1 MKRVVILIPAR
12 FGASRFPGKP
22 LAIVSG
28 RSMVMR
34 VYDQA
39 ISAHESL
46 QKTHVVE
53 AYVVTDDDRIEK
65 HVLEH
70 GGKIIRV
77 DDDVPSGTERIA
89 LAFKRNFK
97 SHEVE
102 LVINLQGDEPL
113 LGSMVISQMI
123 DQHLARGWD
132 VGTIVR
138 KRTIDEEFFNPN
150 VVKVVIAPDNGR
162 CLYFSRA
169 PIPFDRDRVKPE
181 HWYQHAG
188 IYSYTPEAL
197 EAFCKARMSHLEKIE
212 KLEQLRGME
221 LGMHYGAVITET
233 PFHAIDV
240 PEDVK
245 IVEKLLSTHSY

>member
-22 LAIVSG
+22 LAMVSG

-34 VYDQA
+34 VYDHA
-39 ISAHESL
+39 INAHESL
-46 QKTHVVE
+46 QKSHQVE
-53 AYVVTDDDRIEK
+53 AYVVTDDDRIET
-65 HVLEH
+65 HVKDF
-70 GGKIIRV
+70 GGKVIRV
-77 DDDVPSGTERIA
+77 NDDVPSGTERIA
-89 LAFKRNFK
+89 LAYHRNFK
-97 SHEVE
+97 SSEVE
-102 LVINLQGDEPL
+102 LIINLQGDEPL
-113 LGSMVISQMI
+113 LASSDISKMI

-138 KRTIDEEFFNPN
+138 ERDMDDEFENPN
-150 VVKVVIAPDNGR
+150 IVKVVLSPDNGR

-169 PIPFDRDRVKPE
+169 PIPFDRDHLRPKF
-181 HWYQHAG
+181 WYQHAG

-197 EAFCKARMSHLEKIE
+197 QIFCKAKASTLEKIE

-221 LGMHYGAVITET
+221 IGLHYGAVVTRS

-245 IVEKLLSTHSY
+245 IVEKLLSTH